1 MLQAAHCCV
10 VCCTFG
16 VPCCILHVACRTLL
30 NLAHCL
36 MLRRVLCVALC
47 TSDAVSEVARCTP
60 PLACCIFRVVR
71 RTPPGRSAS
80 TRHVASTWTGCRRRR
95 SRRPKTSSGSST
107 SAPTTAPPPPPTYAI
122 ARVVRRATRGRATD
136 FGRTDYSQRVVCAYT
151 RESPTTALAPKSPSA
166 AAAWCAALIPAAS
179 ALVRRR
185 YVQGRFKPYFE
196 DSPHALYTV
205 RTHRSYTGGASEC
218 VRACERVSECA
229 CE

>member
-1 MLQAAHCCV
+1 VFVCERVQQCARECAQYGWTQPSNRSCADPRFAREGPRQSPSAAHPTTTQRSLQPVDAPVVPHTVGTNGRWACRIARCMLQASHRCV
-10 VCCTFG
+10 VCCTLG
-16 VPCCILHVACRTLL
+16 VACCILHVARRTLL

-71 RTPPGRSAS
+71 CTPPGRSAS

-95 SRRPKTSSGSST
+95 SRRPNTSSGSST

-136 FGRTDYSQRVVCAYT
+136 FGRTDYSQRVVRAYT
-151 RESPTTALAPKSPSA
+151 
-166 AAAWCAALIPAAS
+166 
-179 ALVRRR
+179 
-185 YVQGRFKPYFE
+185 
-196 DSPHALYTV
+196 
-205 RTHRSYTGGASEC
+205 
-218 VRACERVSECA
+218 
-229 CE
+229 